1 HSGAVVPPD
10 RGIGRPAPRAR
21 DQVMGEAVTVTV
33 TAGIGVPGVDVG
45 VRSTCSRSISCSGF
59 TLVRCSS
66 RGLFSFSTNERCWLH
81 GIDCVWPYCQ
91 LYGRARESFSDFWN
105 GVSTRV
111 KSRSRN
117 WFCFWCCCSRCH
129 CLFLFFFLAPFFL
142 RFSTK
147 AWGFCIC

>member
-1 HSGAVVPPD
+1 
-10 RGIGRPAPRAR
+10 
-21 DQVMGEAVTVTV
+21 
-33 TAGIGVPGVDVG
+33 
-45 VRSTCSRSISCSGF
+45 
-59 TLVRCSS
+59 
-66 RGLFSFSTNERCWLH
+66 FSTNERCWLH

-147 AWGFCIC
+147 AWGFCICTADTVAASAATVVAAVPSATAPPVSAALIARTPTNLFTLGMSFPP

>member
-1 HSGAVVPPD
+1 MAGLAVGAPARRGLIGARGEENRWEAVTLRRRGVLALHSGAVVPPD
-10 RGIGRPAPRAR
+10 RVIGRPAPRAR

-33 TAGIGVPGVDVG
+33 TAGIGVPGVVVG

-91 LYGRARESFSDFWN
+91 LYGRAR
-105 GVSTRV
+105 
-111 KSRSRN
+111 
-117 WFCFWCCCSRCH
+117 
-129 CLFLFFFLAPFFL
+129 
-142 RFSTK
+142 
-147 AWGFCIC
+147 